1 MSKDE
6 ILQKYGSESEEY
18 RHYCELQYVIKL
30 KKVDRD
36 EYFRKIEERR
46 GVDARN
52 KLWGDAYAEWII
64 KKSKA
69 D

>member
-18 RHYCELQYVIKL
+18 RHYCEVQYVIKL
-30 KKVDRD
+30 KKVERD

-46 GVDARN
+46 GIDARN
-52 KLWGDAYAEWII
+52 RLWGDAYAEWAI
-64 KKSKA
+64 KKSKVN
-69 D
+69 